1 MFLERR
7 TVSRKTPNDGKL
19 EITKRAAEKFSQLT
33 RPFNVDLAGE
43 QSPASIGT
51 MECTCRGADNPHV
64 HYFIQ
69 SPAFQRLSAGDEVD
83 VDLDVDCALVRV
95 APAK

>member
-33 RPFNVDLAGE
+33 GPFRVDLSGE
-43 QSPASIGT
+43 QAPASLGT

-69 SPAFQRLSAGDEVD
+69 SSAFQRLSAGDVVD
-83 VDLDVDCALVRV
+83 VELDVDRALVRV
-95 APAK
+95 DPAT